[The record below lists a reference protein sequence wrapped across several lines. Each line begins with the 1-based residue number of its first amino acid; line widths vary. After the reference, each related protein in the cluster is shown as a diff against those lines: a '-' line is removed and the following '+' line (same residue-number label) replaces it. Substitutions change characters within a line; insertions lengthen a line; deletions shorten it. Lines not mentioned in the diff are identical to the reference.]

1 MRTYPVT
8 NFIFATPA
16 RCGWIIAAL
25 ILFGAVIERVSV

>member
-1 MRTYPVT
+1 MRSFPIS

-25 ILFGAVIERVSV
+25 ILFSAVIERVP